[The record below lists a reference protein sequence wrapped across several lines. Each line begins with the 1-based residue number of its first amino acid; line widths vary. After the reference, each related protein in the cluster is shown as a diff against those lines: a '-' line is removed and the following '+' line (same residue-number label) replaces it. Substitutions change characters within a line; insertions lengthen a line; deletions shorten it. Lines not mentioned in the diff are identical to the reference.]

1 MAKARSR
8 TIERPR
14 TNVELDDSSDHP
26 ALTPLMWRLA
36 REKWQVVRAKAAEQ
50 GLPIVE
56 AWLSP
61 RWDTE
66 GGPVVFLDVHL
77 DCSRERAD
85 AFITASTPTTTAGS
99 PNSTRRSGHASRRG
113 WSRAT
118 SLCPPTRTFPPS
130 SGR

>member
-8 TIERPR
+8 TIECPHADA
-14 TNVELDDSSDHP
+14 ELDDSSDHP
-26 ALTPLMWRLA
+26 ALTPLMRRLA
-36 REKWQVVRAKAAEQ
+36 REKWEFVRARAAEQ

-66 GGPVVFLDVHL
+66 GGPVITLAVHL

-85 AFITASTPTTTAGS
+85 AF
-99 PNSTRRSGHASRRG
+99 HH
-113 WSRAT
+113 
-118 SLCPPTRTFPPS
+118 SLNPDYERWHSQLDDEELEAAVWIPLDPEGIAKAPAN
-130 SGR
+130 GD

>member
-8 TIERPR
+8 TIERPQ
-14 TNVELDDSSDHP
+14 TDVELDDSSDHP
-26 ALTPLMWRLA
+26 ALTPLMRRLA
-36 REKWQVVRAKAAEQ
+36 REQWEFVRAKATEQ
-50 GLPIVE
+50 RLPIVE

-85 AFITASTPTTTAGS
+85 AFRHSLDPDYDRWESQLNEEEWEAAVWTPLAVEGVAKAQA
-99 PNSTRRSGHASRRG
+99 NGA
-113 WSRAT
+113 
-118 SLCPPTRTFPPS
+118 
-130 SGR
+130 